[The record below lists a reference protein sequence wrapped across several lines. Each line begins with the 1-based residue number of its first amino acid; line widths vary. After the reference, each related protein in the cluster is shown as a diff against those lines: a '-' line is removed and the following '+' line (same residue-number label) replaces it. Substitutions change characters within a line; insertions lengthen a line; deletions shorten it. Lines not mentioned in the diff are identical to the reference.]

1 MKLKAKII
9 IQKASL
15 VLLACLVLFHALFL
29 IAGAAL
35 MFRLREHNPAYGT
48 LMLYRQHQGES
59 VRPLT
64 FVPLEELPASLRS
77 LTVAVEDVRFH
88 EHAGIDIDAIK
99 WAYYINMKVG
109 YHMYGASTI
118 TQQITRTLLL
128 VPKKLLVRKY
138 LEVLLAL
145 EMDLI
150 LSKERIL
157 ELYLNY
163 AEWGPGIFGFANAA
177 EYHYGL
183 SYDRCSTDQ
192 ISRLIAILA
201 NPLDYDTETF
211 FKKKFL
217 ANRYYTIKFRYYT
230 FLKFQ
235 KDPGFAYNR

>member
-1 MKLKAKII
+1 MKEKIKFTI
-9 IQKASL
+9 KKASL
-15 VLLACLVLFHALFL
+15 LFLASLVLFHAVF
-29 IAGAAL
+29 IITGAAL
-35 MFRLREHNPAYGT
+35 MFGLRENNPAYSS
-48 LMLYRQHQGES
+48 LMLYRQYQGQE
-59 VRPLT
+59 VRPVT
-64 FVPLEELPASLRS
+64 FIPVEELPESLRS
-77 LTVAVEDVRFH
+77 LTVAIEDVRFH

-99 WAYYINMKVG
+99 WAYYINMKAG

-118 TQQITRTLLL
+118 TQQITRTLFLL
-128 VPKKLLVRKY
+128 PKKLLVRKY
-138 LEVLLAL
+138 LEVILAL

-157 ELYLNY
+157 ELYLNH

-183 SYDRCSTDQ
+183 RYDRCSMDQ

-201 NPLDYDTETF
+201 NPLDYDTVTF
-211 FKKKFL
+211 IQKKFL

-235 KDPGFAYNR
+235 NDPRSVFTR